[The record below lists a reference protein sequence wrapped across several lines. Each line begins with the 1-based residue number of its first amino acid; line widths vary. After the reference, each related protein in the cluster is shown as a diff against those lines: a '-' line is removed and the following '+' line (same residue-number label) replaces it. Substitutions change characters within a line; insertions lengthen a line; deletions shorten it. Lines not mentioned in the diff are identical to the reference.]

1 MVIPDQNLNNLCLE
15 FKKLWVASAFRG
27 AHTPSKT
34 LPDLHNRLQNH
45 KNWLDKLE
53 GKLDSIQGIVVTG
66 WSRFTHF
73 TVLCELLPSSIPSLV
88 LCLSVLERRKL
99 SLRALYSN
107 VVKILFLQARMLL
120 QSVDT
125 IYKECEGDLKRFASS
140 TP

>member
-125 IYKECEGDLKRFASS
+125 IFKECEGDLKRFASS